1 MRISRGARIGKV
13 RVSESL
19 RRRHV
24 EWWRRPSFGHVANVA
39 KIEEGELQFAPD
51 TGDDLV
57 VNQGAAKWMG
67 RGGPVNVDDR
77 RDPGFG
83 VPFGS
88 SIGCRRSQT
97 GGYSMGV
104 VGVAVFTRQ
113 GRTPTGLQDA
123 LERLCRSGP

>member
-1 MRISRGARIGKV
+1 MSANREGPRLRLAPAATWRMAAMAGIPTGCLGGENR
-13 RVSESL
+13 RVA
-19 RRRHV
+19 
-24 EWWRRPSFGHVANVA
+24 SFA
-39 KIEEGELQFAPD
+39 LAPD

-57 VNQGAAKWMG
+57 VRQGAAEWMG
-67 RGGPVNVDDR
+67 HERPGDAEAR

-83 VPFGS
+83 VSSTS

-104 VGVAVFTRQ
+104 VGVVDSVRQ